1 MEILSEKKIQ
11 EQLYKALDHG
21 IRRDILRRIG
31 ENSVTYTELLQELG
45 IESGH
50 LAYHI
55 RNMEELLEKDAE
67 GLYSLTRSGKRAYN
81 FLMEEPV
88 SKQSRDN
95 PLTFVSLVA
104 IVFLTLVLA
113 LGVFINVTNQEKMD
127 QKRLD
132 QLRFETTSN
141 IDATLTTIY
150 QIFEHY
156 EISRESWMDLF
167 LKTIKIRGN
176 LEKINE
182 SMDDEKLNSIIS
194 QLEEYESEM
203 FHVLRNNDEKYLELT
218 VEKRYI
224 VRELQTLLMRIELIL
239 S

>member
-1 MEILSEKKIQ
+1 ML
-11 EQLYKALDHG
+11 
-21 IRRDILRRIG
+21 
-31 ENSVTYTELLQELG
+31 ELG

-167 LKTIKIRGN
+167 LKTIKIIGN